1 LIGVVSRLQEVN
13 MEVRN
18 RSVSRRA
25 FGGPSLYGRLLVV
38 GASAALLCAS
48 SAAQAG
54 PCRMMIVQLERQIA
68 VDLPTP
74 VVVFGSLNILPQSLD
89 AQLHHQPTL
98 DTVVQA
104 QHFTYKDG
112 NAQIDRAWKADTD
125 GDVEVCSQAIVEARR
140 LYDLRN

>member
-1 LIGVVSRLQEVN
+1 MN
-13 MEVRN
+13 VRN
-18 RSVSRRA
+18 RS
-25 FGGPSLYGRLLVV
+25 FGGPSLYGRLLAVS
-38 GASAALLCAS
+38 ASAALLCAS

-54 PCRMMIVQLERQIA
+54 PCRMMIVQFERQIA

-74 VVVFGSLNILPQSLD
+74 VVFSSYNILPQSLD

-104 QHFTYKDG
+104 QHFNYKDA
-112 NAQIDRAWKADTD
+112 NAQIDRAWKADSD
-125 GDVEVCSQAIVEARR
+125 GDVEACNQALVEARR

>member
-1 LIGVVSRLQEVN
+1 LIGVVSRLQEVK

-25 FGGPSLYGRLLVV
+25 FGGPALYGRLLAVS
-38 GASAALLCAS
+38 ASVALLCAS

-68 VDLPTP
+68 IDLPP
-74 VVVFGSLNILPQSLD
+74 PLVFGSLNILPQSLD

-104 QHFTYKDG
+104 QHYTYKDG
-112 NAQIDRAWKADTD
+112 NAQIDRAWKADSD
-125 GDVEVCSQAIVEARR
+125 GDVSGCSEAIVEARR
-140 LYDLRN
+140 FYDLRN